1 MTEQSPAPTEL
12 VQALQ
17 VSEASLPAGQYA
29 VVEQLGHARF
39 VGRFEQ
45 VEAFGA
51 QFLKIEP
58 LFGDWLLPPV
68 LLGGASL
75 YRFTPCTA
83 ATAWGMRAK
92 YRHELPPSICSQIPD
107 DPEPSFQPPA
117 FLGFN
122 EPVDHD
128 DYTDHHESAHPE
140 PVEGEPEQ

>member
-1 MTEQSPAPTEL
+1 MTEQSPSPTEL

-75 YRFTPCTA
+75 YRFTPCTPS
-83 ATAWGMRAK
+83 TAWNLRAR
-92 YRHELPPSICSQIPD
+92 YRHELPSCVHPQIVD
-107 DPEPSFQPPA
+107 DPEPVFAPA
-117 FLGFN
+117 FLGY
-122 EPVDHD
+122 D
-128 DYTDHHESAHPE
+128 DG
-140 PVEGEPEQ
+140 GEQ